1 MESIRRTVV
10 AVLAKELNSRGRGGS
25 IIPIPAIVPLI
36 TTAPA
41 PADTSSTV
49 TAQSPISPLNQSQPA
64 PSLNPTTPTP
74 SLNPTVTPAPSL
86 TPSVTPVPSLN
97 VTVTPAPSRNP
108 TVTPAAVTST
118 SPTVVMEMP
127 IPSPSTT
134 ASVQQPS
141 DCSVSTVLPVLDDV
155 ANTPV
160 NTSRDVEIDMS
171 MQHWIPLED
180 LTQIFN
186 KSCSRRNMAV
196 NLIRRLFSHETRMKC
211 NVSGHGKDM
220 LDPVLVNYAKTICFQ
235 FFPLNG
241 SEKLTEEWK
250 QCVISIDESCRRLK
264 NKPNKK
270 QA

>member
-1 MESIRRTVV
+1 MNNKMESIRRTVV
-10 AVLAKELNSRGRGGS
+10 AVLAKELSSHGRGGS
-25 IIPIPAIVPLI
+25 IAPIPAIVPLV
-36 TTAPA
+36 TTASA
-41 PADTSSTV
+41 PAGTSSTV
-49 TAQSPISPLNQSQPA
+49 TAQSPIPPLNQSQPA
-64 PSLNPTTPTP
+64 PSLNPTTSVP
-74 SLNPTVTPAPSL
+74 SLNPTVTP
-86 TPSVTPVPSLN
+86 VPSLN
-97 VTVTPAPSRNP
+97 ATVIPAPSGNP
-108 TVTPAAVTST
+108 TGTPALVTST

-127 IPSPSTT
+127 ISSPSTT

-196 NLIRRLFSHETRMKC
+196 NLIRRLFSHETRMKS
-211 NVSGHGKDM
+211 NVSRRRKDM

-235 FFPLNG
+235 F
-241 SEKLTEEWK
+241 SH
-250 QCVISIDESCRRLK
+250 
-264 NKPNKK
+264 
-270 QA
+270 